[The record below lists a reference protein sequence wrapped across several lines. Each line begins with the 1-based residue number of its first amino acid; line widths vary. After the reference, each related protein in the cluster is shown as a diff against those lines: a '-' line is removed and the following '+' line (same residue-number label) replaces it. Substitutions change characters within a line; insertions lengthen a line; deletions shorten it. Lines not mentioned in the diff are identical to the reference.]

1 MTAWPSV
8 GVVIPTHNRPEQV
21 RAALAGVRTQDY
33 PGAVTT
39 VIVHDRSEPDHALAD
54 GDEVRVTVNSRT
66 PGLAGARNTGVLA
79 LGTDLIAFCD
89 DDDVWL
95 PGKLTAQVRELQARP
110 GAEFASCGILVLYA
124 GHESPRLAGGDQIT
138 YADLLRSRMA
148 MVHSSTYLVERSA
161 LLGGIGLL
169 DEGIPGSQNEDW
181 DLALRAARRHPIIFA
196 DQPLV
201 RVAWGDGSYYSR
213 QWETMAEALRWMLD
227 HHPDIGRSPAGAAR
241 VYGQIAF
248 AYACLGRRGEAW
260 QWIKRAAASNWHE
273 RRLPVALAVNSG
285 LVSGETVL
293 RRLHA
298 HGHGI

>member
-1 MTAWPSV
+1 MTAWPPV

-21 RAALAGVRTQDY
+21 RAAIAAVRAQDY
-33 PGAVTT
+33 PGTVTT
-39 VIVHDRSEPDHALAD
+39 VVVFDRSEPDQGLA
-54 GDEVRVTVNSRT
+54 GSQVRVMANSRT

-79 LGTDLIAFCD
+79 LATDLIAFCD

-95 PGKLTAQVRELQARP
+95 PGKLTAQVRALQARP

-138 YADLLRSRMA
+138 YTDLLRSRMA

-196 DQPLV
+196 DQALV

-213 QWETMAEALRWMLD
+213 QWETMADALRWMLE

-248 AYACLGRRGEAW
+248 AYACLGRRAEAW

-273 RRLPVALAVNSG
+273 RRLPVALAVTSG

>member
-21 RAALAGVRTQDY
+21 RAAIAGARAQDY
-33 PGAVTT
+33 PGTVTT
-39 VIVHDRSEPDHALAD
+39 VVVHDRSEPDQGLAD
-54 GDEVRVTVNSRT
+54 GGEVRVMVNGRT

-79 LGTDLIAFCD
+79 LATELIAFCD

-95 PGKLTAQVRELQARP
+95 PGKLTAQVRALQARP
-110 GAEFASCGILVLYA
+110 GAEFASCGILVQYA
-124 GHESPRLAGGDQIT
+124 GHESARLAGSDQIS

-213 QWETMAEALRWMLD
+213 QWETMAEALRWMLE

-260 QWIKRAAASNWHE
+260 KWIKRAAASNWHE